1 MDDSDSDT
9 GRSHGDE
16 TLSSEEGEEEEEEQ
30 EKEEEEQE
38 EEQDEEQIA
47 DADAAADRR
56 RFKISSVLERKKK
69 NFPYVAEVKLMY

>member
-1 MDDSDSDT
+1 MIYDSDSDT
-9 GRSHGDE
+9 GCSHGDK
-16 TLSSEEGEEEEEEQ
+16 TLSSEEEEEEEED
-30 EKEEEEQE
+30 EEEE

>member
-16 TLSSEEGEEEEEEQ
+16 TLSSEEGEEE
-30 EKEEEEQE
+30 E

>member
-16 TLSSEEGEEEEEEQ
+16 TLSSEEGEEE
-30 EKEEEEQE
+30 E

-69 NFPYVAEVKLMY
+69 NSPYVTEVKLMY

>member
-16 TLSSEEGEEEEEEQ
+16 TLSSEEGEEE
-30 EKEEEEQE
+30 E

-69 NFPYVAEVKLMY
+69 NFSYVTVVKLMY

>member
-9 GRSHGDE
+9 GSSHGDE
-16 TLSSEEGEEEEEEQ
+16 TLSSEEGEE
-30 EKEEEEQE
+30 E

>member
-9 GRSHGDE
+9 GSSHGDE
-16 TLSSEEGEEEEEEQ
+16 AIPSEEEE
-30 EKEEEEQE
+30 E

-69 NFPYVAEVKLMY
+69 NSPYVTEVK

>member
-1 MDDSDSDT
+1 MMDDSDSDT

-16 TLSSEEGEEEEEEQ
+16 TLSSEEGEEE
-30 EKEEEEQE
+30 E